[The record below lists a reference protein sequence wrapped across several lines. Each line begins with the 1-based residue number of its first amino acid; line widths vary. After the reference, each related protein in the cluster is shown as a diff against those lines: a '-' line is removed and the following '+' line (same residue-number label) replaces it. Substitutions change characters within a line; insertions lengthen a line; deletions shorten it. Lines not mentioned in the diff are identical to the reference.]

1 MIMGLIGRY
10 LDSLPDR
17 ARDRVIEGQEW
28 GMGTLVDAEGK
39 RCLLGHAEDWT
50 YAGSLFRNFSAD
62 PEMQRWRVGRFG
74 PSAHLE
80 IGRRFDT
87 LAHRHGLA
95 YVVRMLKLRAGRQ
108 NVPAAPDAARTRGSA
123 A

>member
-1 MIMGLIGRY
+1 MGLIARY

-28 GMGTLVDAEGK
+28 GMGTLVDAEGN
-39 RCLLGHAEDWT
+39 RCLLGHAEDWM
-50 YAGSLFRNFSAD
+50 YAGSLFRNYSAD
-62 PEMQRWRVGRFG
+62 PAMQRWRVGRFG

-87 LAHRHGLA
+87 LAHRHGLEQM
-95 YVVRMLKLRAGRQ
+95 VRMVKLRAGWQ
-108 NVPAAPDAARTRGSA
+108 NHPERAEATQAKNSA